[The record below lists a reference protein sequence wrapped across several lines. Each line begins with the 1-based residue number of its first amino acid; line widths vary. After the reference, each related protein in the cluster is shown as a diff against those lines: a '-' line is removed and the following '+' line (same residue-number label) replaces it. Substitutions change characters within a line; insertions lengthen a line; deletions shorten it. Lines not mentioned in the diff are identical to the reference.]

1 MTVIYSKD
9 FAVCELFGPN
19 EILAEIGVGK
29 QHAIYMQDGESLNF
43 IF

>member
-9 FAVCELFGPN
+9 SVVCELFGLN
-19 EILAEIGVGK
+19 EILAEIGAGK
-29 QHAIYMQDGESLNF
+29 QHATSMQERESLNF